1 MDNHTIP
8 PPPEPPNFD
17 DLKECMKD
25 IHPFKL
31 FKKPED
37 LKPGETTSED
47 GWSVMCLPTGKLVYV
62 KTHIK
67 TGENADGTEW
77 MRETFEYK
85 RTEDLENMREW
96 RRIQSGARYEDE
108 NPSFLDLFK
117 QAGSI
122 LKKIFS

>member
-1 MDNHTIP
+1 MDENKIP

-25 IHPFKL
+25 IPSSKW
-31 FKKPED
+31 FKKPEE
-37 LKPGETTSED
+37 LKPGETTFED
-47 GWSVMCLPTGKLVYV
+47 GWEVMCLPTGKLVYV
-62 KTHIK
+62 KIHIK
-67 TGENADGTEW
+67 TGENEDGTEW

-85 RTEDLENMREW
+85 RTEDLENIREW

-108 NPSFLDLFK
+108 HSSFLDLFK

-122 LKKIFS
+122 LKKIIS